1 MTEPDR
7 ITSHELVATHVEDGL
22 ALFARQFAT
31 QPRLEALLRAALAS
45 VQTVETDT
53 WALYALGIAESSG
66 AALDQIG
73 SLLLL
78 ARPASLSDA
87 DYRVALTAIVRAH
100 RSSGTA
106 VDLLAVARI
115 IVGSY
120 ALTLS
125 EPSPSPATVI
135 VEPVATPPVSA
146 ELCAAILA
154 RGAPAGVA
162 LQVVDVPATTLFTF
176 SADAELASSSSTL
189 GFSDTAGS
197 TGGALVGV
205 VMA

>member
-125 EPSPSPATVI
+125 EPSPATVI

>member
-1 MTEPDR
+1 MTEADR
-7 ITSHELVATHVEDGL
+7 LTSHELVATHVEDGL
-22 ALFARQFAT
+22 ALFAKQFAT
-31 QPRLEALLRAALAS
+31 RPRLEALLRAALAS
-45 VQTVETDT
+45 VQTVETDV
-53 WALYALGIAESSG
+53 WGLYALGIAESSG

-125 EPSPSPATVI
+125 EPSPATVI

-146 ELCAAILA
+146 ELFAAILA

>member
-1 MTEPDR
+1 VTEADR
-7 ITSHELVATHVEDGL
+7 LTSHELVATHVEDGL
-22 ALFARQFAT
+22 ALFAKQFAT
-31 QPRLEALLRAALAS
+31 RPRLEALLRAALAS
-45 VQTVETDT
+45 VQTVETDV
-53 WALYALGIAESSG
+53 WGLYALGIAESSG

-125 EPSPSPATVI
+125 EPSPATVI

>member
-7 ITSHELVATHVEDGL
+7 LTSHELVTTHVEDGL

-45 VQTVETDT
+45 VQTVETDV
-53 WALYALGIAESSG
+53 WGLYALGIAESSG

-87 DYRVALTAIVRAH
+87 DYRVALAAIVRAH

-115 IVGSY
+115 VVGSY

-125 EPSPSPATVI
+125 EPSPATVL
-135 VEPVATPPVSA
+135 VEPAATPPVSA
-146 ELCAAILA
+146 ELFAAILA
-154 RGAPAGVA
+154 RGAPAGVT
-162 LQVVDVPATTLFTF
+162 LQVVDVPAATLFTF
-176 SADAELASSSSTL
+176 SADAELASSSATL
-189 GFSDTAGS
+189 GFSDTAGA

>member
-87 DYRVALTAIVRAH
+87 AYRTALTAIVRAH

-115 IVGSY
+115 VVGSY
-120 ALTLS
+120 ALALS
-125 EPSPSPATVI
+125 EPSPATVL
-135 VEPVATPPVSA
+135 VEPTATPPVSA
-146 ELCAAILA
+146 QLFAAILA
-154 RGAPAGVA
+154 RGAPAGVT
-162 LQVVDVPATTLFTF
+162 LQVVDVPATSLFTF
-176 SADAELASSSSTL
+176 SADAELSSSSATL

-205 VMA
+205 VAA

>member
-1 MTEPDR
+1 VTEPDR

-115 IVGSY
+115 VVGSY

-125 EPSPSPATVI
+125 EPSPATVL
-135 VEPVATPPVSA
+135 VEPTATPPVSA
-146 ELCAAILA
+146 ELFLAILA
-154 RGAPAGVA
+154 RGAPAGVT

-176 SADAELASSSSTL
+176 SADAELSSSSSTL

-205 VMA
+205 VAA

>member
-1 MTEPDR
+1 VTEADR
-7 ITSHELVATHVEDGL
+7 LTSHELVATHVEDGL
-22 ALFARQFAT
+22 ALFAKQFAT
-31 QPRLEALLRAALAS
+31 RPRLEALLRAALAS
-45 VQTVETDT
+45 VQTVETDV
-53 WALYALGIAESSG
+53 WGLYALGIAESSG

-125 EPSPSPATVI
+125 EPSPATVI

-146 ELCAAILA
+146 ELFAAILA

>member
-1 MTEPDR
+1 VTEADR
-7 ITSHELVATHVEDGL
+7 LTSHELVATHVEDGL

-125 EPSPSPATVI
+125 EPSPATVI

-205 VMA
+205 VAA